1 MQPLLKPMFPIKL
14 ASAAGALWCVG
25 IAGALLGHALQNNAP
40 LPAAA
45 SQPEAFTVLA
55 RSDRLAPLLAFDERW
70 QAPARAMQH
79 VRMADAAPDA
89 APSAQSKA
97 KLIREAHRE
106 PRRHADRVCGAK
118 GRRYFHHGRRLSWR
132 CRR

>member
-1 MQPLLKPMFPIKL
+1 MHPLLKPMFPIRL

-25 IAGALLGHALQNNAP
+25 IAGALLGHAIQNNAP

-45 SQPEAFTVLA
+45 SPPEAFTVLA
-55 RSDRLAPLLAFDERW
+55 RSDRLAPLLAFDDRW
-70 QAPARAMQH
+70 QAPARAMPDA
-79 VRMADAAPDA
+79 RIADAAPDA
-89 APSAQSKA
+89 QERSDRISRHQERSHRA
-97 KLIREAHRE
+97 K
-106 PRRHADRVCGAK
+106 RHADRVCGAK